1 MGPTGEVVG
10 CVGFPDPP
18 LPRLD
23 EQDARRNA
31 KESTNRT

>member
-10 CVGFPDPP
+10 CEGFPDP

-23 EQDARRNA
+23 EQEARRKA
-31 KESTNRT
+31 KESTNRM